1 MTDLLTENARLREVL
16 AYYADQ
22 FCEGFCNDLPE
33 AGTYHISMDDRCSGC
48 KARAALATP
57 ATDASDLTD
66 PVAVHANMLR
76 GTIAKPTV
84 EQIIHLYG
92 SAVFLELLHKLG
104 LCRPTTHDAQSGVY
118 WCAACRN
125 TNAIHCAHPD
135 ECGNMRRITRDEIAA
150 QADSWK
156 AWLDDLPL
164 PEFKPAID
172 DLQDYLTIVVN
183 ALFTL
188 NIEDEQPKP
197 PAPDAVVDWLWYGED
212 AEGKTH
218 VSLGRWQRHPCQS
231 RYKLADIQPVEHD
244 HPSPSHDA
252 VQEAARVTEIAAL
265 IEAATALGVRA
276 MVAGWNGEGREH
288 PYTPHPSRLGAT
300 IKTTCGAVYALD
312 AALRAIAG
320 DST

>member
-1 MTDLLTENARLREVL
+1 MTDLLTENARLRAALEAMLHAVCSDSGFAAAVRQVSGL
-16 AYYADQ
+16 AYPWPALD
-22 FCEGFCNDLPE
+22 DAE
-33 AGTYHISMDDRCSGC
+33 AN
-48 KARAALATP
+48 ARAALATP
-57 ATDASDLTD
+57 APDAPDLTD
-66 PVAVHANMLR
+66 PVVVHANMLR
-76 GTIAKPTV
+76 GTIAKPSV
-84 EQIIHLYG
+84 AQIIHLYG
-92 SAVFLELLHKLG
+92 SAVFLELLYKRG
-104 LCRPTTHDAQSGVY
+104 LCKPTAHDAQSGVY

-172 DLQDYLTIVVN
+172 DLQDYLTIAVN

-197 PAPDAVVDWLWYGED
+197 PAPDAVQD
-212 AEGKTH
+212 
-218 VSLGRWQRHPCQS
+218 
-231 RYKLADIQPVEHD
+231 
-244 HPSPSHDA
+244 
-252 VQEAARVTEIAAL
+252 AARVPEVAAL

-320 DST
+320 SEASHE